1 MEPTDIALIVALVIV
16 VLAVLWLVANAQRHT
31 SGTMDFAATW
41 LATTLIVFV
50 VGGGHAMFGVV
61 VLLFLLGSEV
71 ARVGLA
77 VVLVALVLE
86 PFAVFF
92 VLRYRGSHARS
103 ETQRRPTPGVRR
115 SAIAAGRRVRTLRA
129 RFASPGGGSD
139 AGTTSWRTNTPPGG
153 AIDTRNARTRR

>member
-16 VLAVLWLVANAQRHT
+16 VLAVLWLIANAQRRT
-31 SGTMDFAATW
+31 SGTMDFVATW

-50 VGGGHAMFGVV
+50 VGGGLAMFGVV

-92 VLRYRGSHARS
+92 VLRYRRSHARS
-103 ETQRRPTPGVRR
+103 
-115 SAIAAGRRVRTLRA
+115 
-129 RFASPGGGSD
+129 
-139 AGTTSWRTNTPPGG
+139 
-153 AIDTRNARTRR
+153 